1 VVNREAILNGNWRFA
16 NAVHAAAMASHV
28 HIAEVLLDA
37 GAKVNIKVVTSP
49 NTALEAAAY

>member
-37 GAKVNIKVVTSP
+37 GAKVNIKGSHFT
-49 NTALEAAAY
+49 

>member
-1 VVNREAILNGNWRFA
+1 MTSAAQVVNEEAILNGNWRFA

-37 GAKVNIKVVTSP
+37 GAKVNIKGGHFT
-49 NTALEAAAY
+49 